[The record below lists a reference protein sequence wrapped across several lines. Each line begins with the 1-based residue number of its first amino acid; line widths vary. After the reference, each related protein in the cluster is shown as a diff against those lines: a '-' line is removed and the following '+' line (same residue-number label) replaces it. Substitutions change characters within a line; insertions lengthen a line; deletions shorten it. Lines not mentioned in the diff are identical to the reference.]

1 MKTRNFEQ
9 LIALFAVLYFC
20 LLVPVTNAEWVAYN
34 DCIRQAG
41 DSTAANVTEWTI
53 YDGYTNNNTGTLLDF
68 DTGSDVGMPMVTFTM
83 NPAAPVQTHIDYG
96 DNFAAGTPAHTV
108 FDQKVD
114 FSGTIL
120 QHSSTTGWWV
130 EIEFTGLDPTRKYT
144 FIGTAVRIS
153 PSDLDRISLFTIK
166 DAASYVNNSGYHTS
180 GDASWVGIEATKF
193 LAVGNAT
200 EGVVVRWDDIEPGAD
215 GDFTVRAEADSS
227 LGSQGRRAYPFA
239 GFMLEELGPA
249 GNRPPE
255 VDAGT
260 DQETTLPDNTVDLN
274 GTVDDDG
281 LGEPNG
287 FLLLTWSKV
296 SGPGEVTFEP
306 NEFVED
312 PNVIF
317 EPLAHGTY
325 VLELAATDGELSDS
339 DFVTVTVNESI
350 CPPGDLNFDC
360 IVNSEDVYIL
370 TGQWL
375 LPSGSADLNGKNGV
389 EMSDFAWLAKY
400 WQENRQRGSVQV
412 SIQPQGAIDAGA
424 QWRIDSGTWR
434 DSGYTEGDLTIGLH
448 TIEFSAVTGWGEPGN
463 QQVLVDYAQT
473 TSTIGTYIQQ
483 TGSLQV
489 IIYPQAAVDA
499 GAKWRVD
506 AGSWR
511 NSGETVSGLS
521 VGLHAVEYNSVEGW
535 IKPPNQQV
543 QISQSL
549 PTTTSGTYQELGETP
564 VVINEFM
571 AVNSYV
577 PFINPSFNMYTQ
589 VYGFDVHPDWIE
601 LHNMDAANT
610 VDLDGW
616 YLTDDAEN
624 LTKWRFPSG
633 VSISPDGY
641 YVLFAS
647 GKKQEDNPG
656 NYPFV
661 DEDGSLHTNF
671 VLGRGGGYLA
681 LVEPNGVT
689 ISHEYTP
696 EYPEQRGFVSYGIGS
711 GGGVGY
717 LLTPTPGSR
726 ISDKWT
732 GAANSA
738 TYDGAVDDTEF
749 DHDRGFYYSAFNVAI
764 SCSTLDAT
772 IRYTTN
778 GSEPT
783 MTNGST
789 YNSPILINTTTC
801 LRAAAFKS
809 NWLPSNVDTQTYIF
823 PEHVIVQSN
832 AQAIAAGYPSYW
844 GRGGD
849 YEMDPEIYNDP
860 AYSGVMQEALLSI
873 PTLSLVMDKDH
884 LFGSSG
890 IYTNPTQIG
899 MSWERPTSAE
909 LFDANDITKFQ
920 VNCGIRIQ
928 GGASRSVDKAPKHSL
943 SLRFRGGYGPGELE
957 CDLFDGSPVDRFNS
971 LQIRAMYNNSWIHW
985 DSGQRSRGS
994 MIRDQ
999 WIRDALLDMGDPGGG
1014 YGTYVHLYLNGLYW
1028 GVFNLHERP
1037 DAEHYA
1043 LHYGGCS
1050 DQLDALNSGSAVDGT
1065 AASWNNLHTLVA
1077 NAVSGGISLTEYQ
1090 QIQKKLDYVN
1100 LIDYMMVNHYGE
1112 NSDWDDH
1119 NWRAAG
1125 GGIAD
1130 MPWRIFS
1137 WDAERIL
1144 ENVSENRT
1152 GQNSSGD
1159 PSGLFHNMTNSAEF
1173 KMLIADRVHKHLFND
1188 GALMADKTAA
1198 RWMRRANELDLAII
1212 CESARWGDYR
1222 RDVHQYSNGPYLLYT
1237 KNDHWLPEQNR
1248 LMNDYFPKR
1257 AKNPLNTG
1265 NLLIQYKSRGW
1276 YPSVEAPVFNPHG
1289 GWDFT
1294 GFNVTITN
1302 PGGSGTIWYTTN
1314 GEDPRLPGGAVNLA
1328 HASTYF
1334 VPLSL
1339 TKSTHLKARVLD
1351 GTTWSALNEAIYGV
1365 GPVAENLRITEIMY
1379 HPKDTGD
1386 PRDPNTE
1393 FIELKNTGL
1402 DTLNLSLVKFT
1413 EGIHFTFPDVELA
1426 PDEFIVVTRDQS
1438 AFEGKYGTSVNSAGS
1453 YIGNLDNNGERI
1465 KLQDAIG
1472 NTILDFKYKDD
1483 WRSITDGDGFSLTM
1497 MDLRDRLIYSSEKG
1511 LVAHWKFDDG
1521 TGGTATDSAGTN
1533 NGTLH
1538 GGPTWTTGRFDGA
1551 LSFDGVDDY
1560 VSAAAIVPLTG
1571 NTVTVQA
1578 WIRLSENAGMWSPIL
1593 TQNAGNGYYFY
1604 VESGRPSFYIVV
1616 SPVYVQAISPEV
1628 VNADQ
1633 WYHVAGTNDGSNLK
1647 LYVDGRLKDGV
1658 SSSGFFGVNSIA
1670 KIGGEPGSSFYFTGL
1685 IDDVRIYNR
1694 AVSESE
1700 FQDISDPT
1708 GHWNHKDSWRSSVY
1722 RNGSPGWDDS
1732 GILPNPGAI
1741 VINEVMAHSNAGPD
1755 WIEIYNTTSES
1766 IDISGWF
1773 LSDNNRD
1780 EPNLTKYKI
1789 ADGTTINPDDYLVF
1803 YQDANFSNPNDPGC
1817 NVPFALSENG
1827 EKACLSSHLDPNG
1840 FLTGY
1845 REVED
1850 FGASQTNVSFGR
1862 YYKSSTDNFNFVAMD
1877 YNTPDVNNAYPKV
1890 GPVVINEIMYNPPTG
1905 NQKEEYIELHNIT
1918 GALVTLYR
1926 YDKSTPWKFT
1936 DGIDY
1941 TFSAGPVVTIQAYGY
1956 LILAKDLTA
1965 FTARYGG
1972 MPSGVQVLD
1981 GYIGGLSNGGERLQM
1996 GMPGDIDDLGIRQY
2010 IRIDRVTYSDGLHP
2024 EDCPGGVD
2032 YWPREADGLGKSLS
2046 RKVPSDYGN
2055 DVANWKAATP
2065 SPGVGNP

>member
-1 MKTRNFEQ
+1 MKNTKFEK
-9 LIALFAVLYFC
+9 LIILVAVLC
-20 LLVPVTNAEWVAYN
+20 VGSLVPVTEAEWVAYN
-34 DCIRQAG
+34 DCIRQTG
-41 DSTAANVTEWTI
+41 DSTAANVTGWTV
-53 YDGYTNNNTGTLLDF
+53 YSGYTDNNTGLLLDF
-68 DTGSDVGMPMVTFTM
+68 ATGSDVGMPTVTFTM
-83 NPAAPVQTHIDYG
+83 NSAVPVQTHIDYG
-96 DNFAAGTPAHTV
+96 DNFTASTPAHTV

-120 QHSSTTGWWV
+120 QHSSSNGWWV

-144 FIGTAVRIS
+144 FVGSAVRIS
-153 PSDLDRISLFTIK
+153 PSDLDRISLLTIK
-166 DAASYVNNSGYHTS
+166 DAASYVNNSGHHTI
-180 GDASWVGIEATKF
+180 GDSSWVGTDTTKF

-227 LGSQGRRAYPFA
+227 LGSHGRRAYPLA
-239 GFMLEELGPA
+239 GFMLEALGPA
-249 GNRPPE
+249 GNSKPE

-260 DQETTLPDNTVDLN
+260 DQETTLPDNTVNLN

-281 LGEPNG
+281 LGDPNG
-287 FLLLTWSKV
+287 FLALMWSKD

-306 NEFVED
+306 NEFVEE
-312 PNVIF
+312 PTVTF
-317 EPLAHGTY
+317 EPLVHGTY
-325 VLELAATDGELSDS
+325 VLRLEATDGDLSAS
-339 DFVTVTVNESI
+339 DLVTITVNESI
-350 CPPGDLNFDC
+350 CPPGDLTFDC
-360 IVNSEDVYIL
+360 IVNWEDVKIL

-389 EMSDFAWLAKY
+389 ETGDFAWLARN

-412 SIQPQGAIDAGA
+412 TIQPQGVIDAGA
-424 QWRIDSGTWR
+424 QWRVDGGTWR
-434 DSGYTEGDLTIGLH
+434 DSGYTQGDLTVGLH
-448 TIEFSAVTGWGEPGN
+448 AIEFSAITGWGKPGN
-463 QQVLVDYAQT
+463 QQVQVDYAQT
-473 TSTIGTYIQQ
+473 TSTSGTYIQQ

-489 IIYPQAAVDA
+489 IIYPQGAIDA

-506 AGSWR
+506 EGSWR
-511 NSGETVSGLS
+511 SSGETVSGLS
-521 VGLHAVEYNSVEGW
+521 VDLHTVDYNSVNGW
-535 IKPPNQQV
+535 IKPPDQQV
-543 QISQSL
+543 QINQGL
-549 PTTTSGTYQELGETP
+549 PTVTSGTYQELGVTP

-577 PFINPSFNMYTQ
+577 PFINPTFNMYTQ

-601 LHNMDAANT
+601 LHNMDPINT

-616 YLTDDAEN
+616 YLTDDPEN

-633 VSISPDGY
+633 VSISPSGY

-661 DEDGSLHTNF
+661 DGDGSLHTNF

-689 ISHEYTP
+689 ISHEYAP
-696 EYPEQRGFVSYGIGS
+696 EYPQQRGFVSYGMGS
-711 GGGVGY
+711 GGGIGY
-717 LLTPTPGSR
+717 LVTPTPGSR

-738 TYDGAVDDTEF
+738 EYDGAVDDTEF
-749 DHDRGFYYSAFNVAI
+749 DHDRGFYYAAFNVAI
-764 SCSTLDAT
+764 SCSTPGAT
-772 IRYTTN
+772 IRYTSD

-789 YNSPILINTTTC
+789 YSTPIFIDTTTC

-809 NWLPSNVDTQTYIF
+809 NWLESNVDTQSYIF
-823 PEHVIVQSN
+823 PVHVIVQTN
-832 AQAIAAGYPSYW
+832 AQAIAAGYPSNW
-844 GRGGD
+844 GYGAD

-860 AYSGVMQEALLSI
+860 AYSGVIQEALSLI
-873 PTLSLVMDKDH
+873 PTLSVAMDKDH

-890 IYTNPTQIG
+890 IYTNPGQKG

-909 LFDANDITKFQ
+909 LFEINGVKKFQ

-928 GGASRSVDKAPKHSL
+928 GGASRNTSKAPKHSL
-943 SLRFRGGYGPGELE
+943 SLRFRGGYGPGELD

-985 DSGQRSRGS
+985 DNGQRSRGS

-999 WIRDALLDMGDPGGG
+999 WVRDSLLDMGDPGGG

-1043 LHYGGCS
+1043 SHYGGS
-1050 DQLDALNSGSAVDGT
+1050 DDKLDALNSGSAVDGT
-1065 AASWNNLHTLVA
+1065 GTSWSNLHTLTT
-1077 NAVSGGISLTEYQ
+1077 NAVSGGISLSEYQ
-1090 QIQKKLDYVN
+1090 QIQQKLDYVN

-1112 NSDWDDH
+1112 NSDWDGH

-1137 WDAERIL
+1137 WDAERVL
-1144 ENVSENRT
+1144 ENVGENRT

-1159 PSGLFHNMTNSAEF
+1159 PSRLFHNMTNSAEF
-1173 KMLIADRVHKHLFND
+1173 EMLIADRMHKHLFND
-1188 GALMADKTAA
+1188 GALMAENTAA
-1198 RWMRRANELDLAII
+1198 RWMQRANELDLAII

-1222 RDVHQYSNGPYLLYT
+1222 RDVHQSSNGPYLLYT

-1248 LMNDYFPKR
+1248 LINDYFPKR
-1257 AKNPLNTG
+1257 AKDPLNTG
-1265 NLLIQYKSRGW
+1265 NLLQQYKNRGW
-1276 YPSVEAPVFNPHG
+1276 YPSVEAPIFNPHG

-1294 GFNVTITN
+1294 GFNITITN
-1302 PGGSGTIWYTTN
+1302 PGGSGVIWYTTN

-1328 HASTYF
+1328 HATTYS
-1334 VPLSL
+1334 VSLNLS
-1339 TKSTHLKARVLD
+1339 KSTNLKARVLD
-1351 GTTWSALNEAIYGV
+1351 GITWSALNEAVYGV

-1379 HPKDTGD
+1379 HPKNTGD
-1386 PRDPNTE
+1386 PNDPNTE
-1393 FIELKNTGL
+1393 FIELKNIGL
-1402 DTLNLSLVKFT
+1402 DTLNLNLVKFT
-1413 EGIHFTFPDVELA
+1413 EGIHFTFPDVELD
-1426 PDEFIVVTRDQS
+1426 PNEYVVVARDQS
-1438 AFEGKYGTSVNSAGS
+1438 AFEAKYGTSVNNAGS

-1465 KLQDAIG
+1465 KLEDAIG
-1472 NTILDFKYKDD
+1472 NTILDFEYKDG

-1497 MDLRDRLIYSSEKG
+1497 MNPRDGVVYSSEEG
-1511 LVAHWKFDDG
+1511 LVANWKFDDG
-1521 TGGTATDSAGTN
+1521 SGGTATDSAGTN
-1533 NGTLH
+1533 NGTLN
-1538 GGPTWTTGRFDGA
+1538 GDPTWTSGRLDGALNFDGA
-1551 LSFDGVDDY
+1551 GDY
-1560 VSAAAIVPLTG
+1560 VTVAPVAALIG
-1571 NTVTVQA
+1571 NTVTAQA
-1578 WIRLSENAGMWSPIL
+1578 WIRLSEYAMWSPIL

-1604 VESGRPSFYIVV
+1604 VASGKPSFYIVV
-1616 SPVYVQAISPEV
+1616 SPSYVQAISPEV
-1628 VNADQ
+1628 INTNQ

-1647 LYVDGRLKDGV
+1647 LYIDGRLKDTD
-1658 SSSGFFGVNSIA
+1658 SSTGYLGVNNIA
-1670 KIGGEPGSSFYFTGL
+1670 KIGGEPGTSYYFTGL

-1700 FQDISDPT
+1700 FQDISDPK
-1708 GHWNHKDSWRSSVY
+1708 GHWNHKDSWRASVY
-1722 RNGSPGWDDS
+1722 RNGSPGADDS
-1732 GILPNPGAI
+1732 GILPNPDAI

-1766 IDISGWF
+1766 INISGWF

-1780 EPNLTKYKI
+1780 EPNLMKYRI
-1789 ADGTTINPDDYLVF
+1789 ADGTTIDSNDYLVF
-1803 YQDANFSNPNDPGC
+1803 YQDTDFNNPGDPGC
-1817 NVPFALSENG
+1817 NIPFGFSENG
-1827 EKACLSSHLDPNG
+1827 EKACLSSHLDPNS

-1845 REVED
+1845 RQVED

-1862 YYKSSTDNFNFVAMD
+1862 YYKSSTGNFNFVAMD
-1877 YNTPDVNNAYPKV
+1877 YNTPDANNAYPKV

-1905 NQKEEYIELHNIT
+1905 NQNEEYVELHNIT

-1956 LILAKDLTA
+1956 LILARDLTA
-1965 FTARYGG
+1965 FTTRYRE
-1972 MPSGVQVLD
+1972 VA
-1981 GYIGGLSNGGERLQM
+1981 
-1996 GMPGDIDDLGIRQY
+1996 
-2010 IRIDRVTYSDGLHP
+2010 DRYAWR
-2024 EDCPGGVD
+2024 
-2032 YWPREADGLGKSLS
+2032 Y
-2046 RKVPSDYGN
+2046 
-2055 DVANWKAATP
+2055 
-2065 SPGVGNP
+2065 